1 MELLLLLINLA
12 GAAALLLWAVRM
24 VRTGVEKVNG
34 GALRRYVRRATVGK
48 IRAAGIGGA
57 VAMLLQSSTAVAV
70 LAAGF
75 ASAGIVSVSQGLAL
89 LLGAD
94 LGSAIVVQILSFDL
108 SWLMPFLLLV
118 GGGLSL
124 NGSRRVVLQAG
135 KIMLGIGLVLLSLR
149 LMSEATIP
157 LRDSE
162 FLRVVTGFLKTD
174 PVSSFLIGAVFTWLL
189 HSSVA
194 SVLLIVTLVMQ
205 GVLPLNV
212 GLALMLG
219 ANFGAGLIAVGLTRN
234 QEPNGRR
241 IPVGNLVC
249 RGIGAI
255 IALLALSLVV
265 MPVVEKGEIS
275 SEKAAAWIV
284 YGHVLFNG
292 LLVIVCLPLL
302 GLVETITRKLVVNPP
317 VPLGSDPVFQRVSAL
332 DHSVIHLP
340 KLALAS
346 ATRELLR
353 MSDIVELMVRPIMDF
368 YDTYDKDRATH
379 LINLDLEVNKAHS
392 SIKLYLAD
400 LSESVMDNAEADH
413 SVELANFAINLEAA
427 GDIASKNM
435 LELAERKYKDKLE
448 FSEQGRKELV
458 DLHEQVLTNM
468 QLALNVLVSGDRGS
482 ARQLVE
488 EKDRMRDQER
498 KSNVQHLRRLQSGA
512 VESIETSAIHL
523 DTARALRQINSLF
536 ASIAY
541 PILSQTGDLLQS
553 RLARSKDQK

>member
-24 VRTGVEKVNG
+24 VRTGVEKANG
-34 GALRRYVRRATVGK
+34 GALRRAVRRATEGK
-48 IRAAGIGGA
+48 IWAATVGGG

-94 LGSAIVVQILSFDL
+94 LGSALVVQILTFDL
-108 SWLMPFLLLV
+108 TWLMPFLLLV
-118 GGGLSL
+118 GGALYL
-124 NGSRRVVLQAG
+124 NGSRRVVLQTG
-135 KIMLGIGLVLLSLR
+135 KILMGIALVLLSLK

-162 FLRVVTGFLKTD
+162 FLRVAVGFLQVD
-174 PVSSFLIGAVFTWLL
+174 LVSSFLIGALFTWLL

-194 SVLLIVTLVMQ
+194 SILLIVTLVMQ
-205 GVLPLNV
+205 SVLPFNV

-219 ANFGAGLIAVGLTRN
+219 ANCGAGLIAVGLTRD

-241 IPVGNLVC
+241 IPIGNLIC
-249 RGIGAI
+249 RSIGAVL
-255 IALLALSLVV
+255 ALLALQLVTLPSV
-265 MPVVEKGEIS
+265 GVAGFAAS
-275 SEKAAAWIV
+275 KAGAWIV
-284 YGHVLFNG
+284 YGHLLFNG
-292 LLVIVCLPLL
+292 LLVIICLPLL
-302 GLVETITRKLVVNPP
+302 GLVEAITRKVVASPASA
-317 VPLGSDPVFQRVSAL
+317 VGKDLVFQRVSAL
-332 DHSVIHLP
+332 DRSVIHLP

-353 MSDIVELMVRPIMDF
+353 MSDIVELMVRPIMEF
-368 YDTYDKDRATH
+368 YDNYDKAQAKH
-379 LINLDLEVNKAHS
+379 LIELDLEVNKAHS
-392 SIKLYLAD
+392 DIKLYLAD
-400 LSESVMDNAEADH
+400 LTEGAMDKVDSDH

-427 GDIASKNM
+427 GDIVSKNM
-435 LELAERKYKDKLE
+435 LELAERKHKDRLD
-448 FSEQGRKELV
+448 FSAQGRKELF
-458 DLHEQVLTNM
+458 DLHEHVLTNM

-512 VESIETSAIHL
+512 VDSIETSAIHL

-541 PILSQTGDLLQS
+541 PILSQAGDLLQS
-553 RLARSKDQK
+553 RLARSPD